1 MLLIMI
7 WNVIN
12 EAGNSF
18 QNVSNSYFLKDEYRY
33 YHCLTSDA
41 TIIVSYKCTI
51 IGNQVAVI
59 FFT

>member
-1 MLLIMI
+1 MLF
-7 WNVIN
+7 N

-18 QNVSNSYFLKDEYRY
+18 QNVSNSYFLKDEY

-41 TIIVSYKCTI
+41 TIIVSYKCPM

-59 FFT
+59 FFI